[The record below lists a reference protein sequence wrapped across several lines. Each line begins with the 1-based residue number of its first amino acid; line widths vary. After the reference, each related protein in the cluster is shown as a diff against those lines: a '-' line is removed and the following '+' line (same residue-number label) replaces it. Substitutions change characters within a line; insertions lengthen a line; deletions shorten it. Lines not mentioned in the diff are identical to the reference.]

1 MVLPIQDNLEGHMRK
16 CPKDTVAKEEDR
28 GAKEEGRLPAKK
40 EGADNG
46 LGAALYFMKGCW
58 ARSSN
63 CFFIASTTFISSHLS
78 SAIFFIAS
86 MGRDFSRRAWM
97 ISFTSA

>member
-1 MVLPIQDNLEGHMRK
+1 MRK
-16 CPKDTVAKEEDR
+16 RPKDIVAKEEDTGVKEEDR

-40 EGADNG
+40 KKEEVDNG
-46 LGAALYFMKGCW
+46 LGAALYFMKGCRAW
-58 ARSSN
+58 SSN

-86 MGRDFSRRAWM
+86 MTRDFSRRAWM
-97 ISFTSA
+97 ISFTAA